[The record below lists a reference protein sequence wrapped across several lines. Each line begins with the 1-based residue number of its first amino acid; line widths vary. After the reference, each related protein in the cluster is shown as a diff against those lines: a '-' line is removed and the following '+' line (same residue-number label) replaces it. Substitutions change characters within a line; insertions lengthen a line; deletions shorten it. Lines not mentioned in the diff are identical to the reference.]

1 VLPDSGLHRYFAQ
14 LWRKIIPRSG
24 DIFIAGLLSILA
36 ENSGILCRKYLER
49 KNELKLLKGNRTS
62 VAVLHLY
69 DSFHQKFSKLGTYTT
84 QGLKNNFYFR
94 GFSISSGPEPCISDE
109 YRQFFSI
116 FNKVSKVP
124 QP

>member
-1 VLPDSGLHRYFAQ
+1 MFKTKKSYSISVQIIEKLSARGFQ
-14 LWRKIIPRSG
+14 LAANFKMQ
-24 DIFIAGLLSILA
+24 
-36 ENSGILCRKYLER
+36 
-49 KNELKLLKGNRTS
+49 KGNGTS

-69 DSFHQKFSKLGTYTT
+69 DSFHQKCSKFGTYTT